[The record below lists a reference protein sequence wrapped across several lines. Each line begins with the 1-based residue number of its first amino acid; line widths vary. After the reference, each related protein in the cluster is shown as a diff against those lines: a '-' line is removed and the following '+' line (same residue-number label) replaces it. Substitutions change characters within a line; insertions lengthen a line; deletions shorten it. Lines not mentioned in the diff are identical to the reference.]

1 MKEIK
6 NNYYKMWDEY
16 ITLVRLIPERIKEL
30 SDSAKQKG
38 INDFGWE
45 PIAINEADVHLATFE
60 ALIANEFVPYRFKFN
75 NDGELVIT
83 EYYDYRTCKY
93 VKDQEIPFSYTAWYN
108 IPSMINIITLIEEE
122 LGVES

>member
-30 SDSAKQKG
+30 SDIAKQKG

-45 PIAINEADVHLATFE
+45 PIAINEEDVHLTTFE
-60 ALIANEFVPYRFKFN
+60 EFIANEFVPYQFKFN

-83 EYYDYRTCKY
+83 EYYDYRTRKY

-108 IPSMINIITLIEEE
+108 IPSMVLIIDMIEEE
-122 LGVES
+122 LGMES

>member
-1 MKEIK
+1 
-6 NNYYKMWDEY
+6 MWDEY

-30 SDSAKQKG
+30 SDIAKQKG

-45 PIAINEADVHLATFE
+45 PIAINEEDVTHITTFDE
-60 ALIANEFVPYRFKFN
+60 YIANEYIAYRFKFN

-83 EYYDYRTCKY
+83 EYYDYRTCRY
-93 VKDQEIPFSYTAWYN
+93 VDDREIPFSYIAWYN
-108 IPSMINIITLIEEE
+108 IPSMIKIISLIEEE